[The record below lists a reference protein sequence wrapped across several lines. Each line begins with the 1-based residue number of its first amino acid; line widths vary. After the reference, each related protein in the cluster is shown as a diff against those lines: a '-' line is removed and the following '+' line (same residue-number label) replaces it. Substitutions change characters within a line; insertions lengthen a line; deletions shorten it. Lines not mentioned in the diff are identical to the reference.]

1 MPPSGAKIA
10 FGRRLKLH
18 PLQLTFP
25 KALELGHRSTAD
37 IESRNWGRGRGA
49 GSEVKEWWQRWQT
62 WCCWKRWA
70 GWRVRRR
77 GCILVPEPG
86 TGKDVFGRRL
96 GENAVYSKLAFRD
109 HVKSTETNPV
119 KAYNAATKRKC
130 QFILRVPG
138 LPADNPQQSEE
149 ASHMGSNANHPCRK
163 CNWGGTGKEKETEKL
178 YHECHLAGALRSVGD
193 PDESP
198 KAVAA
203 GNAWKFEGNQGPAAA
218 NRNEGQDC
226 AVLDR
231 TEIKAG
237 SRGRSKDEIASEVQN
252 WFSEQP
258 GDKMNPLLNITGLD
272 PSQDTPLELLHT
284 ILLGYKNNL
293 IGKHFKTL
301 MQILSFHIHEISTP
315 EQFTLIKAAAELCA
329 RLWVPEIDD
338 MEDYLAEMK
347 IAVANLLDAFDVV
360 DPLRIL
366 TKIKLHLLA
375 HTMDDIRPSRPNL
388 GWVSP
393 TNVIPGKVEAKPL
406 KKNPAVTWQQSAAF
420 KHWTAENG
428 IAPQLESLWR
438 FGRSLSA
445 QSGDSVAIKNWVVA
459 KDLKGQTIF
468 GRIHEMLTAEK
479 VAFVTL
485 ERFMC
490 SQQLHRDFSWPVLR
504 RPNGSGI
511 VKSVQ
516 SFLVL
521 PSTSIQFVIS
531 VQHDCRIGHCQP
543 AVVGKERQEREDTSR
558 DKSLI
563 KHTDDDHFLIN
574 MGALHNFTKLCRVAQ
589 RAKLGRDA
597 RRKKTAAKRRQNAE
611 AKRQEA
617 EDAERVA
624 EEAEQAARDRRNL
637 EDDADESDPD
647 NGKKEDSDGPESEDE
662 PEREDAEMEDG
673 GKAARTAEGTE
684 AQTG

>member
-1 MPPSGAKIA
+1 
-10 FGRRLKLH
+10 
-18 PLQLTFP
+18 
-25 KALELGHRSTAD
+25 
-37 IESRNWGRGRGA
+37 
-49 GSEVKEWWQRWQT
+49 
-62 WCCWKRWA
+62 
-70 GWRVRRR
+70 
-77 GCILVPEPG
+77 
-86 TGKDVFGRRL
+86 
-96 GENAVYSKLAFRD
+96 
-109 HVKSTETNPV
+109 
-119 KAYNAATKRKC
+119 
-130 QFILRVPG
+130 
-138 LPADNPQQSEE
+138 
-149 ASHMGSNANHPCRK
+149 
-163 CNWGGTGKEKETEKL
+163 
-178 YHECHLAGALRSVGD
+178 
-193 PDESP
+193 
-198 KAVAA
+198 
-203 GNAWKFEGNQGPAAA
+203 
-218 NRNEGQDC
+218 
-226 AVLDR
+226 
-231 TEIKAG
+231 
-237 SRGRSKDEIASEVQN
+237 
-252 WFSEQP
+252 
-258 GDKMNPLLNITGLD
+258 
-272 PSQDTPLELLHT
+272 
-284 ILLGYKNNL
+284 
-293 IGKHFKTL
+293 
-301 MQILSFHIHEISTP
+301 
-315 EQFTLIKAAAELCA
+315 
-329 RLWVPEIDD
+329 
-338 MEDYLAEMK
+338 
-347 IAVANLLDAFDVV
+347 
-360 DPLRIL
+360 
-366 TKIKLHLLA
+366 
-375 HTMDDIRPSRPNL
+375 
-388 GWVSP
+388 
-393 TNVIPGKVEAKPL
+393 VIPGKVEAKPL

-521 PSTSIQFVIS
+521 PSTSIQFVIF

-563 KHTDDDHFLIN
+563 KHMDDDHFLIN
-574 MGALHNFTKLCRVAQ
+574 MGALHNFTKLCRVLPRELTGSNHCSPTALNSTKRS

-647 NGKKEDSDGPESEDE
+647 NGEKEDSDGPESEDE